1 MLRTFIKSVMV
12 ALVVYSGSAAAAII
26 PFSQNINVLPGA
38 VAFSSATQYPIP
50 HQAGGPAVINHFA
63 AGDEVRIGEMIKLQD
78 LLELSDE
85 SYGSASTF
93 QWLVFWYNDPLA
105 TAYSHVNNIEV
116 TWTQI
121 DTWKATGQQ
130 ALSFVTDAYT
140 LPTAGN
146 WIVDTYFEGAAI
158 AGPLRFN
165 VPEPSTLF
173 LLGLG
178 LVGVVARKRV
188 AA

>member
-1 MLRTFIKSVMV
+1 MASTLFRTILI
-12 ALVVYSGSAAAAII
+12 ALFVYSGSVAAAII
-26 PFSQNINVLPGA
+26 PFSQNSNVLPGP

-50 HQAGGPAVINHFA
+50 HQAGGPAAINHFA
-63 AGDEVRIGEMIKLQD
+63 AGDGVRIGEMIKLQD
-78 LLELSDE
+78 LIELDDE
-85 SYGSASTF
+85 NYGSASTF

-105 TAYSHVNNIEV
+105 TAYSYVNNIEV
-116 TWTQI
+116 TWAQI

-130 ALSFVTDAYT
+130 ALSFVTDVYT

-146 WIVDTYFEGAAI
+146 WIVDTYFEGAYSNSA
-158 AGPLRFN
+158 AFK

-178 LVGVVARKRV
+178 LVGVVVRKRM